1 MINDLFDEMTKLFD
15 EELFTGFDKY
25 SVPSFPPVKV
35 VKRDNK
41 VTFKF
46 ALAGYSKNDL
56 DISFGK
62 DCLILSTTEQ
72 YNDKIGKEFAALC
85 SDDKDKRPKAKVLV
99 NTLKDSSFS
108 YKYFVPEDKFDFDK
122 ATAEFKDGILTIVVP
137 SMEKEKEKE
146 IKKIE
151 IK

>member
-15 EELFTGFDKY
+15 EKLFTGIDKY

-46 ALAGYSKNDL
+46 ALAGYSKEDL

-72 YNDKIGKEFAALC
+72 YNDKLEKEFAALC
-85 SDDKDKRPKAKVLV
+85 SVDKDKRPKAKVLV
-99 NTLKDSSFS
+99 NTFKNSSFS
-108 YKYFVPEDKFDFDK
+108 YRYFVPEDKFDFDK
-122 ATAEFKDGILTIVVP
+122 AAAEFKDGILTIVVP
-137 SMEKEKEKE
+137 SREKEKENKIKKVE
-146 IKKIE
+146 IK
-151 IK
+151 